1 MKTAIEYL
9 LAAVMLPFIVVSL
22 LVVLVLISSDKLI
35 DGE

>member
-1 MKTAIEYL
+1 MKTVIEYL
-9 LAAVMLPFIVVSL
+9 LAALMLPFIAVSL